1 LLATKD
7 LEERIAPLFR
17 RWEEVKKENDDLRN
31 RLNVLHGESL
41 AAKEKAK
48 KERAAIRDEREEAQR
63 LAQKVGTYRTL
74 LKGKDGEVAK
84 LKTELEERDKKVWLQ
99 LLFLFL
105 LLDGNLGR
113 SHESQIKS
121 PCQKAKT

>member
-1 LLATKD
+1 MLATKD

-17 RWEEVKKENDDLRN
+17 RWEEVKKENDDLRD
-31 RLNVLHGESL
+31 RLNVLHGKSM

-48 KERAAIRDEREEAQR
+48 KERAAIRDEREESQR

-74 LKGKDGEVAK
+74 LQGKDGEVAK

-105 LLDGNLGR
+105 LLDG
-113 SHESQIKS
+113 I
-121 PCQKAKT
+121 

>member
-17 RWEEVKKENDDLRN
+17 RWEEVKKENDDLRD
-31 RLNVLHGESL
+31 RLNVLHGESV

-63 LAQKVGTYRTL
+63 LAQKVGTYRTI

-99 LLFLFL
+99 HFFLFL
-105 LLDGNLGR
+105 LLDGSLGR
-113 SHESQIKS
+113 SHESQIES
-121 PCQKAKT
+121 PCQKAKI

>member
-1 LLATKD
+1 M
-7 LEERIAPLFR
+7 
-17 RWEEVKKENDDLRN
+17 
-31 RLNVLHGESL
+31 

-48 KERAAIRDEREEAQR
+48 KERAAIRDEREESQR

-74 LKGKDGEVAK
+74 LQGKDGEVAK

-105 LLDGNLGR
+105 LLDG
-113 SHESQIKS
+113 I
-121 PCQKAKT
+121 